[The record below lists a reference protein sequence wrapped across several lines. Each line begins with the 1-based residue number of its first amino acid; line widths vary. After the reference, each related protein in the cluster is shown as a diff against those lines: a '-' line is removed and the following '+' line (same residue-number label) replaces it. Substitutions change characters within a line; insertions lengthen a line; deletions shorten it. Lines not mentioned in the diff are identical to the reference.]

1 MLNEVKHLCVEILRS
16 ALHHTVQGS
25 AQNDKRTG
33 EAVRFATE
41 STTPRCF

>member
-16 ALHHTVQGS
+16 A
-25 AQNDKRTG
+25 QNDKLTG